1 MLSLDKKFD
10 LAKLARSR
18 SYSPYSK
25 FGVGAVCIFKDDS
38 YVLGC
43 NIENASYGG
52 TVCAERVALWNAYS
66 YGVRKNDIKAL
77 AIVTN
82 GDSEKISA
90 SCAICR
96 QVFVELLDYDT
107 PIYFANRA
115 HAFETTTR
123 ELVPYPFS
131 SEDL

>member
-1 MLSLDKKFD
+1 MIDQKLVDKAFEA
-10 LAKLARSR
+10 LEFSH
-18 SYSPYSK
+18 SPYSNFK
-25 FGVGAVCIFKDDS
+25 VGACVETFD
-38 YVLGC
+38 GRFFFGT

-115 HAFETTTR
+115 HGFETTTR